1 MAEKGYFVFHL
12 PLWLTRTMLYNMVN
26 LIRHLPLLS
35 DPLETDGVIF
45 LADMI
50 DVTASNKEF
59 PDRRDLEKTTPQ
71 ARDDVLGGLQEAGY
85 RTHHLEHPS
94 SLTND
99 LSWSRRH
106 VVLSTYGGEVARSRT
121 SWAPAICEAFGIP
134 YVGLDA
140 YGQSI
145 CHSKVAAKQL
155 ARQSGLKTPRAR
167 EYHAIEEIR
176 HIDDWSYPVIVKPS
190 AEGSSIGISQSSIID
205 SPEKLKT
212 KAKDLLT
219 ALDAS
224 IMIEEF
230 VTGRE
235 VSVAVIQGTIGAYSS
250 FNEVIVEGEP
260 DYFLDRVWDAHEK
273 YHREL
278 PRRVK
283 SIDDE
288 LKDDDRRAIGRFL
301 TALGDFGYIR
311 IDGRLQDGCFHF
323 LEATP
328 DAWLGQGG
336 QLAQGFVNDG
346 WTYPEVL
353 AAIIETARTRLPNPT
368 ATG

>member
-1 MAEKGYFVFHL
+1 M
-12 PLWLTRTMLYNMVN
+12 
-26 LIRHLPLLS
+26 
-35 DPLETDGVIF
+35 
-45 LADMI
+45 
-50 DVTASNKEF
+50 
-59 PDRRDLEKTTPQ
+59 
-71 ARDDVLGGLQEAGY
+71 
-85 RTHHLEHPS
+85 
-94 SLTND
+94 
-99 LSWSRRH
+99 
-106 VVLSTYGGEVARSRT
+106 
-121 SWAPAICEAFGIP
+121 
-134 YVGLDA
+134 
-140 YGQSI
+140 
-145 CHSKVAAKQL
+145 AAKQL